1 MSSESVSPLNTI
13 IGVSEMLLED
23 ASDLERKDAVEPL
36 ERILRAAQHL
46 LALINDIL
54 DLSKIDAGKMEVHLE
69 SVDPA
74 PLIEEIAATI
84 RPLAEKN
91 GNRVEVDR
99 AIDLCRVHADSKR
112 LRQALLN
119 LASNAAKVTDNGT
132 TPIAGGRAS
141 ENGRDWTVLSVSA
154 TGIGMTA
161 QQVSP
166 LISDL
171 VP

>member
-1 MSSESVSPLNTI
+1 
-13 IGVSEMLLED
+13 
-23 ASDLERKDAVEPL
+23 
-36 ERILRAAQHL
+36 
-46 LALINDIL
+46 
-54 DLSKIDAGKMEVHLE
+54 MEVHLE

-99 AIDLCRVHADSKR
+99 AIDLGRVHADSKR

-119 LASNAAKVTDNGT
+119 LASNAAKFTDSGT
-132 TPIAGGRAS
+132 IRIAGGRAS
-141 ENGRDWTVLSVSA
+141 ENGRDWTVLSVSD

-161 QQVSP
+161 QQV
-166 LISDL
+166 IAA
-171 VP
+171 VPGLCSG